1 MDIRQLKYFVVSS
14 EMNSF
19 SAAAKVLY
27 TSQSNV
33 SKAILALE
41 NELGAPLFVRE
52 SRGIELTSYGQKVYQ
67 YATRVLDDMELLENI
82 SKYSSQT
89 RLHISTNP
97 SSWFA
102 GRFCEFYNLHYDQD
116 YHFHIRNSSTTE
128 ILNRVHDGRDEL
140 GFVYVFKQDHEQF
153 QYLLKK
159 NALTF
164 LKLADIQGMMY
175 LGKKNKYYQSDS
187 YLQEVADDLR
197 FIQMYQDDFISHNWT
212 LENNQKVS
220 ADNVA
225 VITNSDYI
233 MEKMLNNSALC
244 NISAHHL
251 TNEDQDNIN
260 NGLDLLGHDIVY
272 GVVFRQNERLS
283 PLANE
288 YIAFIKSYFT

>member
-19 SAAAKVLY
+19 SGAAKVLY

-33 SKAILALE
+33 SKAIIALE
-41 NELGAPLFVRE
+41 NELGASLFVRE

-67 YATRVLDDMELLENI
+67 YACKVLDDMEMLENI

-102 GRFCEFYNLHYDQD
+102 GRFCEFYNMHYDQD
-116 YHFHIRNSSTTE
+116 YHFHIRNSSTVE

-140 GFVYVFKQDHEQF
+140 GFVYVFKQDHDQF
-153 QYLLKK
+153 EYLLKK

-175 LGKKNKYYQSDS
+175 VGQQNQFKQGQQRRK
-187 YLQEVADDLR
+187 EMIEDLR
-197 FIQMYQDDFISHNWT
+197 FIQMYQDDFISHDWMLDNG
-212 LENNQKVS
+212 QKIS
-220 ADNVA
+220 AKNIA

-233 MEKMLNNSALC
+233 MEKMLNDSALC
-244 NISAHHL
+244 NISSHHL
-251 TNEDQDNIN
+251 TNEKHEKIKDGI
-260 NGLDLLGHDIVY
+260 DLLGHDIIY

-283 PLANE
+283 ALANE
-288 YIAFIKSYFT
+288 YIEFIQSYFV